1 MNQQQHKTTKMDSQ
15 PKNDEKKDDKTNED
29 TEWKNHMLDAMRELK
44 NEMQDLRSEI
54 VAQRRAINDNDV
66 KLEEKVEELRSTLCD
81 SVMNVRES
89 IQTVSD
95 ALGDHVHQSEGK
107 NCELRSSIVQVENR
121 ITSSFERL
129 SNEIKACRDTQEAYK
144 EELLGNIERLD
155 QERYED
161 LGAVE
166 DMAGHI
172 PEIEER
178 LTELQRLRE
187 AVPPISF
194 IESRLDR
201 LEGRVQTLDMAQRD
215 TAHSLVATGRHV
227 EAWEEALTLRFKF
240 RLPFGRSFELLRT
253 QFPLR
258 LAYCMTINKSQ
269 GQELQHC
276 CLDLRSP
283 PFSHGHLYVE
293 YGVCMILQYLQ
304 TKKILKMGLL

>member
-1 MNQQQHKTTKMDSQ
+1 M
-15 PKNDEKKDDKTNED
+15 
-29 TEWKNHMLDAMRELK
+29 
-44 NEMQDLRSEI
+44 
-54 VAQRRAINDNDV
+54 
-66 KLEEKVEELRSTLCD
+66 
-81 SVMNVRES
+81 
-89 IQTVSD
+89 
-95 ALGDHVHQSEGK
+95 
-107 NCELRSSIVQVENR
+107 QVENR

-155 QERYED
+155 QERSEN
-161 LGAVE
+161 LGTVE
-166 DMAGHI
+166 DIAGHI

-258 LAYCMTINKSQ
+258 LAYCRN
-269 GQELQHC
+269 
-276 CLDLRSP
+276 
-283 PFSHGHLYVE
+283 
-293 YGVCMILQYLQ
+293 
-304 TKKILKMGLL
+304 LL